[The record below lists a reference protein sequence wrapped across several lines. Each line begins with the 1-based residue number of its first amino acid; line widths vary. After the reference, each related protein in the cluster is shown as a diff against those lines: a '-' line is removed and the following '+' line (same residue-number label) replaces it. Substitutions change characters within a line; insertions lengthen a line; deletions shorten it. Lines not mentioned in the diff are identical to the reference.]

1 MERNKDEK
9 RLSRRY
15 VAVTALV
22 IVFFTGIIFMYYSML
37 YNEKRDNI
45 IKNGEIAANESADQI
60 DKYLSTNSDSV
71 NLAAYAL
78 DEMLRENRSDRE
90 IQEYLVDQSTAVR
103 SAVLE
108 NMTGLYGY
116 INGRFFSGTNWVPPE
131 GYDATVRPWYTLPME
146 NPGKLTILDPY
157 IDIQSGN
164 VMLALGKT
172 LCDGVSVIS
181 VDVSLDR
188 IQELTEKAV
197 ADGESDIEMLLNEK
211 GVVVAH
217 SDSREIGKNYSEEKD
232 TLGSKIFEN
241 LGAVDENYFE
251 ISHSGARYI
260 VYVATF
266 QNGWHCI
273 SVEDSTKILWSL
285 RNVFIATIAV
295 MLAAAMTIGLIMMR
309 SNRYLRMSARAMAES
324 EAKSIF
330 LAQVSHEIRTPINVM
345 MGNNEM
351 ILRESRDDA
360 IRGYSDN
367 VKNAG
372 AQLLKLVDEI
382 LAFSKTGE
390 NPGEEAAGNVLRSG
404 ERYTAPSARVLAVD
418 DNPLNLQVFLNL
430 VKRTG
435 ITVDTVESGAEAI
448 KLAGRCQY
456 DVLVLDHMMPNK
468 DGIETLA
475 EIRSSANNLNASTPA
490 ICLTANAIPGAR
502 EFYIGAGFDDYL
514 TKPVNP
520 NALEDMLRLFIPEEK
535 IEEYKEG
542 TEGAGSD
549 SEDAMP
555 QELEALRGG
564 LLDIDAGI
572 ENNGSVKSYMSLLKM
587 FYDSVDDNAE
597 ELGRLYTQNDND
609 NYTIKVHAL
618 KSSLRIIG
626 AAGLGE
632 EAQKLEDA
640 GKKADRDYIDK
651 HHQQFISSFST
662 LKDTLSVLFPKKD
675 ESGKPEADA
684 DRMKDVYGRIAD
696 AAAKMDCD
704 RLDEI
709 FAEMEDYRIPS
720 GEAVLFDKLK
730 SSSERFDYEN
740 ILKLLG

>member
-9 RLSRRY
+9 KLSRRY
-15 VAVTALV
+15 IAVTVLV

-37 YNEKRDNI
+37 YNVKRDNI
-45 IKNGEIAANESADQI
+45 IKDGKIAAKESADQI
-60 DKYLSTNSDSV
+60 DKYLSTNSDSL

-78 DEMLRENRSDRE
+78 DEMLRENRTDQE
-90 IQEYLVDQSTAVR
+90 IQDYLVDQSTAVR

-116 INGRFFSGTNWVPPE
+116 INGRFFSGTNWEPPE
-131 GYDATVRPWYTLPME
+131 GYDATVRPWYMLPME
-146 NPGKLTILDPY
+146 HPGELTMLDPY
-157 IDIQSGN
+157 IDVQSGN

-188 IQELTEKAV
+188 IQELTEKGV
-197 ADGESDIEMLLNEK
+197 ADGESDIEMLLNDK

-232 TLGSKIFEN
+232 TLGSRIYES
-241 LGAVDENYFE
+241 LGPADENYFE
-251 ISHSGARYI
+251 LAFGGASYI
-260 VYVATF
+260 VYVETF

-273 SVEDSTKILWSL
+273 SVEDSTKVLWSV
-285 RNVFIATIAV
+285 RNIFIATIVV
-295 MLAAAMTIGLIMMR
+295 MLAFALTIGAIMMR
-309 SNRYLRMSARAMAES
+309 SNKYLRMSARAMAEN

-351 ILRESRDDA
+351 ILRESRDDS
-360 IRGYSDN
+360 IRVYSDR
-367 VKNAG
+367 VKSAG
-372 AQLLKLVDEI
+372 SQLLKLVDEI
-382 LAFSKTGE
+382 LAYSKTGE
-390 NPGEEAAGNVLRSG
+390 KPGQEATADTVRSG
-404 ERYTAPSARVLAVD
+404 ERYTAPTARILAVD

-435 ITVDTVESGAEAI
+435 ITVDTAESGDEAI
-448 KLAGRCQY
+448 KMAGSTQY
-456 DVLVLDHMMPNK
+456 DVLVLDHMMPVK

-475 EIRSSANNLNASTPA
+475 EIRRSAKNLNASTPA

-502 EFYIGAGFDDYL
+502 EFYIGSGFDDYL

-520 NALEDMLRLFIPEEK
+520 SALEDMLRLFIPEEK
-535 IEEYKEG
+535 IEQYAEG
-542 TEGAGSD
+542 TDTNGSD
-549 SEDAMP
+549 SEDVMP
-555 QELEALRGG
+555 PELEMLRGG
-564 LLDIDAGI
+564 PVDIDAGI
-572 ENNGSVKSYMSLLKM
+572 ENNGSVGSYMSLLKM
-587 FYDSVDDNAE
+587 FYDSVDVNVE
-597 ELGRLYTQNDND
+597 ELNRLYSENDND

-626 AAGLGE
+626 VAELGE

-640 GKKADRDYIDK
+640 GKKADKDYIDA
-651 HHQQFISSFST
+651 HHLKFISSFSE

-675 ESGKPEADA
+675 DSGKPEADA
-684 DRMKDVYGRIAD
+684 DRMKDVYGRIAA

-709 FAEMEDYRIPS
+709 FAEMEDYRIPQTD
-720 GEAVLFDKLK
+720 AQLFEKLK

-740 ILKLLG
+740 IMKLLG